1 MKRCFATTADEALA
15 TFFPKIKGFRDC
27 QAGAISR
34 VWRGRSSLILMPT
47 GMGKSLVYQVPVL
60 ASGGIGIIISP
71 LIALMQQQ
79 SQLLRQ
85 AGATVLSLGGADAGE
100 AQRALRGFPWADGA
114 GFLFVSPERA
124 ETDGYFE
131 YLVRKHREHVTLV
144 AIDEAHCIS
153 QWGHDF
159 RPPYKNLPGLLDRCF
174 GRDTWPPILCL
185 TATLDAHSQ
194 CEILRDFRLKETDVV
209 RSANMLRT
217 NLDLAF
223 EVHENGNAKLAALEK
238 LLDAHRDEKIIVYAH
253 RKTSK
258 TQGTR
263 ALAVRLAGLGHAC
276 APFDADLPM
285 EQKDETL
292 AKFAIGEVKI
302 VIATGAFGMG
312 VDIPDVRGVVHFLLP
327 ESLEQYYQ
335 EVGRAGR
342 DGKPSFGVLLYTAVN
357 SKVRRDMIEDARR
370 SMEEVQE
377 VWNEVCNVGR
387 AEIKTISP
395 WTEFQGRDDEYA
407 LFYAFERIGAIQIL
421 ARGPG
426 RLKCFEPRGPD
437 GMVLLQRLG
446 AATRIGNTAAAIRQ
460 LGLDARQTIAEL
472 FDLYHR
478 GELALVQSPDK
489 TLIFRTRPISDNE
502 LRMIAEEINTR
513 VDGKMRK
520 FERLVELIEAG
531 TCPEEALRA
540 EFGTGPD
547 VEGYPS
553 TPSPR

>member
-1 MKRCFATTADEALA
+1 MKRSFSTTPEEALVA
-15 TFFPKIKGFRDC
+15 FFPKIRGFRDC
-27 QAGAISR
+27 QADAINR
-34 VWRGRSSLILMPT
+34 VWRERSSLILMPT
-47 GMGKSLVYQVPVL
+47 GMGKSLVYQMPVL

-79 SQLLRQ
+79 AQVLRQ
-85 AGATVLSLGGADAGE
+85 AGATVLSLGGADAGD
-100 AQRALRGFPWADGA
+100 AQRALRDFPWSSGA

-124 ETDGYFE
+124 ETDGYLE
-131 YLVRKHREHVTLV
+131 YLVRKHREQVALV
-144 AIDEAHCIS
+144 AVDEAHCIS

-159 RPPYKNLPGLLDRCF
+159 RPPYKNIPGLLDRCF
-174 GRDTWPPILCL
+174 GRDTWPVILCL

-194 CEILRDFRLKETDVV
+194 QEILRDFRLKGTDVV
-209 RSANMLRT
+209 RSPNMLRT
-217 NLDLAF
+217 NLDLVF
-223 EVHENGNAKLAALEK
+223 EVHEDGNAKLAALEK
-238 LLDAHRDEKIIVYAH
+238 ILDTHRGEKVIVYAH
-253 RKTSK
+253 RKRSK

-263 ALAVRLAGLGHAC
+263 ALAERLAGLGHAC

-285 EQKDETL
+285 EQKDDTL
-292 AKFAIGEVKI
+292 TKFASGEVK
-302 VIATGAFGMG
+302 VVVATGAFGMG

-342 DGKPSFGVLLYTAVN
+342 DGKPSFGVLLYTPVN

-370 SMEEVQE
+370 SVDQVRE
-377 VWNEVCNVGR
+377 VWDEVCNVGR
-387 AEIKTISP
+387 ADIKTISP
-395 WTEFQGRDDEYA
+395 WAEFQGRDDEYA
-407 LFYAFERIGAIQIL
+407 LFYAFERIGVIQIL

-437 GMVLLQRLG
+437 GMVMLQRLG

-460 LGLDARQTIAEL
+460 LGLNAKETVEQL

-489 TLIFRTRPISDNE
+489 TLIFRTRPITDAE
-502 LRMIAEEINTR
+502 LQTITDGINAR

-520 FERLVELIEAG
+520 FEQFVAMIEAG
-531 TCPEEALRA
+531 ASPDEALRA
-540 EFGTGPD
+540 EFGG
-547 VEGYPS
+547 S
-553 TPSPR
+553 H